1 MAITYRRNSQIKKF
15 LKHMLIQR
23 LELSPSEEL
32 DEKYLIA
39 DRLKNRGINIQGLK
53 ININW
58 LSIKLCFHMK

>member
-1 MAITYRRNSQIKKF
+1 
-15 LKHMLIQR
+15 MLIQR